1 MSYKEEAPVPKTRS
15 LLGSNLHG
23 VKEIDGPLTDAYV
36 SFRLES
42 VDDCFLMLLDGLVGK
57 FGDGE

>member
-1 MSYKEEAPVPKTRS
+1 MPKTRF

-42 VDDCFLMLLDGLVGK
+42 VDDSFLMLLDGLVGK